1 MMAVRRLIASAKHSW
16 RVCYRVLML
25 GPLLALAMTCSF
37 QQTAQTPARPVAR
50 VISDAHMQTA
60 IRILDSVPQPVK
72 VRLVHVGPLDDP
84 GTSYGYFFN
93 QFVSLFISTEGR
105 WHWEDIEEVS
115 RKDAGTS
122 LGQGIGCSAI
132 DADGA
137 GGKIIT
143 SAMAA
148 AGYPC
153 SHEAAGYVPPQEPA
167 QPPGR
172 RPLVPHP
179 PVQEVVIS
187 IGR

>member
-1 MMAVRRLIASAKHSW
+1 
-16 RVCYRVLML
+16 ML
-25 GPLLALAMTCSF
+25 APLLALAMTCSF
-37 QQTAQTPARPVAR
+37 QQTAQTPARPAAR
-50 VISDAHMQTA
+50 MISDAHMQTA

-72 VRLVHVGPLDDP
+72 VRLVHVGPIDDF
-84 GTSYGYFFN
+84 GDHYVYFFFR
-93 QFVSLFISTEGR
+93 FVSLFLSTQGR
-105 WHWEDIEEVS
+105 WHSDDIEEVS
-115 RKDAGTS
+115 QKDAGTS

-137 GGKIIT
+137 DGKIIT

-153 SHEAAGYVPPQEPA
+153 SHEAAGYVPPQEPT

-172 RPLVPHP
+172 RPLVPHT
-179 PVQEVVIS
+179 PVREVVIS

>member
-1 MMAVRRLIASAKHSW
+1 
-16 RVCYRVLML
+16 ML
-25 GPLLALAMTCSF
+25 APLLALAMTYSF
-37 QQTAQTPARPVAR
+37 QQTAPTPARPVAR
-50 VISDAHMQTA
+50 MISDAHMQAA

-84 GTSYGYFFN
+84 RTSYSYFFN
-93 QFVSLFISTEGR
+93 QFVSLFISTEGK

-115 RKDAGTS
+115 QKNAGTS
-122 LGQGIGCSAI
+122 LGQGIGCSAV

-137 GGKIIT
+137 DGKIIT

-148 AGYPC
+148 AGYRC
-153 SHEAAGYVPPQEPA
+153 THEAAGYVPPQEPA

-172 RPLVPHP
+172 RPLIPHTTVP
-179 PVQEVVIS
+179 VVVIS

>member
-1 MMAVRRLIASAKHSW
+1 
-16 RVCYRVLML
+16 ML
-25 GPLLALAMTCSF
+25 APLLALAMTCLF
-37 QQTAQTPARPVAR
+37 QQTAQTPAKPVVR
-50 VISDAHMQTA
+50 MISDAHMQAA

-72 VRLVHVGPLDDP
+72 VRLVHVGPIDDF
-84 GTSYGYFFN
+84 GEHYAYFFN

-115 RKDAGTS
+115 QKDAGTT

-132 DADGA
+132 DADGE

-153 SHEAAGYVPPQEPA
+153 SHEAAGYVPPSEPT

-179 PVQEVVIS
+179 PEQVVVIS